1 MEPLWKWRNKV
12 QEVWTT
18 DTVHGIVRLG
28 CLLVL
33 VLQFLSL
40 SNLIIPDR
48 FSDRVKMNCIEV
60 YVIVKSVLLFVLV
73 LVPNC
78 VTKWLAIYLVA
89 EMLLYR
95 FQRILFV
102 DLGPGFGLPLGP
114 LPRSLLLLILNLA
127 EVTFAFALF
136 YRLTL
141 SNWGPWEAIINS
153 ALVVGTVDHP
163 KVVPADIQMT
173 LNELVAIQIALNFL
187 LIAIFLS
194 NIMARRGSEK
204 KTTGHQ
210 QGHSGEP
217 IR

>member
-1 MEPLWKWRNKV
+1 
-12 QEVWTT
+12 
-18 DTVHGIVRLG
+18 
-28 CLLVL
+28 
-33 VLQFLSL
+33 
-40 SNLIIPDR
+40 
-48 FSDRVKMNCIEV
+48 
-60 YVIVKSVLLFVLV
+60 
-73 LVPNC
+73 
-78 VTKWLAIYLVA
+78 
-89 EMLLYR
+89 MLLYR

>member
-73 LVPNC
+73 LVPIASPN
-78 VTKWLAIYLVA
+78 
-89 EMLLYR
+89 
-95 FQRILFV
+95 
-102 DLGPGFGLPLGP
+102 GLPY
-114 LPRSLLLLILNLA
+114 I
-127 EVTFAFALF
+127 
-136 YRLTL
+136 
-141 SNWGPWEAIINS
+141 W
-153 ALVVGTVDHP
+153 
-163 KVVPADIQMT
+163 
-173 LNELVAIQIALNFL
+173 
-187 LIAIFLS
+187 
-194 NIMARRGSEK
+194 
-204 KTTGHQ
+204 
-210 QGHSGEP
+210 
-217 IR
+217 